1 MLFRAELNSVD
12 LGVNSDVAD
21 QFPTGKSTRQDG
33 QFPDPETVSANVY
46 GVDLAPPVNTWIPPN
61 CNLQVDDALSE
72 WTWRVKFDLIHMRL
86 MLGAFTDTE
95 WDDIYQKCFDNLEPG
110 GYIEQLEPDVRVMS
124 DDGSLDPNSL
134 LAGWGD
140 NFVGSS
146 ERAGRSLD
154 THKTMKAKIEA
165 AGFVDVEEHL
175 YKCPIG
181 VWPKDKLLKDAGR
194 INHVHWSSGLEGFA
208 MFLLTRFGAP
218 KPWTADEV
226 RGYTVKVREELK
238 APNLHIWH
246 YT

>member
-1 MLFRAELNSVD
+1 
-12 LGVNSDVAD
+12 
-21 QFPTGKSTRQDG
+21 
-33 QFPDPETVSANVY
+33 
-46 GVDLAPPVNTWIPPN
+46 
-61 CNLQVDDALSE
+61 
-72 WTWRVKFDLIHMRL
+72 MRL

-110 GYIEQLEPDVRVMS
+110 GYIEQLEPDVRATS

-140 NFVGSS
+140 TFVGCS

-165 AGFVDVEEHL
+165 AGFVDVQEHL

-181 VWPKDKLLKDAGR
+181 AWPKDQLLKDAGK

-218 KPWTADEV
+218 QPWTADEV
-226 RGYTVKVREELK
+226 KTYTSKVREELK
-238 APNLHIWH
+238 VPNLHIWH

>member
-1 MLFRAELNSVD
+1 
-12 LGVNSDVAD
+12 
-21 QFPTGKSTRQDG
+21 
-33 QFPDPETVSANVY
+33 
-46 GVDLAPPVNTWIPPN
+46 
-61 CNLQVDDALSE
+61 
-72 WTWRVKFDLIHMRL
+72 MRL
-86 MLGAFTDTE
+86 MLGSFTPTE
-95 WDDIYQKCFDNLEPG
+95 WDDIYQKCFDNLESG

-134 LAGWGD
+134 LAGWGE

-154 THKTMKAKIEA
+154 TFKTMKAKIEA
-165 AGFVDVEEHL
+165 AGFVDVQEHL

-194 INHVHWSSGLEGFA
+194 INHVHWTSGLEGFA

-218 KPWTADEV
+218 KPWTADGVRAYTTEV
-226 RGYTVKVREELK
+226 RDELK
-238 APNLHIWH
+238 APHLHIWH